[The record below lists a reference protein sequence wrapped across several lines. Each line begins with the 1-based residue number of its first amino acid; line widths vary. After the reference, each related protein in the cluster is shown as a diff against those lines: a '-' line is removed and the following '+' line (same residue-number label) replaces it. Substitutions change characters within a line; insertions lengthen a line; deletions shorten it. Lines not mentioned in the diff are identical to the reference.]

1 MAKTSFHLEACD
13 LATSEIHNKREKELD
28 YVRKDLS
35 HLNESFMYIDHS
47 LQKELSNIKKE
58 VKLKTDRKLQKNAV
72 AIKEGVLVIKEDTS
86 IEDIKKFCL
95 RCQEL
100 YGIIPLQAYTHK
112 DEGHW
117 KEGKWI
123 PNYHAH
129 IIFRMYT
136 TEGKNARIKDIHCSE
151 MQTIAAEILGMERGK
166 SSTKKHLSS
175 LQYKI
180 EKETEKLE
188 QIERDIEGR
197 TMVKERLE
205 GAKQGISD
213 LFTGKAR
220 QKYIEAEK
228 RAEKAEKQAQES
240 ISRAKYVVEQAAV
253 MIESEKARADRIE
266 KEWIQHSEEI
276 KEIETFRAE
285 QKAMRSLLVDA
296 ADMGLTAAQTL
307 RLSNEKQIQVENLL
321 DKAGNKISRADGQP
335 IRIKLDKDGIKAWF
349 VCTWEK
355 AWTWV
360 REVVNNPHFLTNG
373 IPNDKRHSK
382 GISR

>member
-117 KEGKWI
+117 KDGKWI

-228 RAEKAEKQAQES
+228 RAEKAEKQAQEA
-240 ISRAKYVVEQAAV
+240 IICAKSVAEQAKTL
-253 MIESEKARADRIE
+253 IETERKKREQVE
-266 KEWIQHSEEI
+266 KEWERHSVEL
-276 KEIETFRAE
+276 KEIDTYREERE
-285 QKAMRSLLVDA
+285 GLKNLLTDA
-296 ADMGLTAAQTL
+296 AALGMTAAQTL
-307 RLSNEKQIQVENLL
+307 KLSEDKQIAVDHLL
-321 DKAGNKISRADGQP
+321 DRDGNKVSRADGKP
-335 IRIKLDKDGIKAWF
+335 IRIRLEKDGIKAWF
-349 VCTWEK
+349 ACTWEK
-355 AWTWV
+355 AWTWI
-360 REVVNNPHFLTNG
+360 RQAINNPHFAING
-373 IPNDKRHSK
+373 VPNDRDRGR
-382 GISR
+382 GISV